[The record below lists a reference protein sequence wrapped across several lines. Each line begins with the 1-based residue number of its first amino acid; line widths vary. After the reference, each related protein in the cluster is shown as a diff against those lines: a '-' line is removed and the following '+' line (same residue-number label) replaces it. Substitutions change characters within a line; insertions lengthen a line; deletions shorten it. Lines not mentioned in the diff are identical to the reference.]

1 MIDLDDAAH
10 EAVATIHWIGG
21 QHTEIRIAR
30 RRTGHYPEDRH
41 PSAVEVLRKL
51 GGQWPDR
58 ELAVTMNRMRCRT
71 EDGETWTTVRVA
83 QLRERLGVPA
93 FDPDADRPKTL
104 TIDAT
109 ARRLGICVN
118 SVYKLIRSGAL
129 PATQLMHSAPWQV
142 PVDALDT
149 DAVRIGLQ
157 EIAARRPRAA
167 LDSIKKTSLRLP
179 GF

>member
-1 MIDLDDAAH
+1 MIADAGQPQPPPNG
-10 EAVATIHWIGG
+10 TI
-21 QHTEIRIAR
+21 
-30 RRTGHYPEDRH
+30 
-41 PSAVEVLRKL
+41 
-51 GGQWPDR
+51 
-58 ELAVTMNRMRCRT
+58 
-71 EDGETWTTVRVA
+71 TWTTVRVA

-149 DAVRIGLQ
+149 DAFG
-157 EIAARRPRAA
+157 
-167 LDSIKKTSLRLP
+167 
-179 GF
+179 